1 MNRSD
6 GRIAQTAA
14 VAALLLAA
22 ISSIGHAQDP
32 APPQPA
38 GPVIEARVAVKVSTK
53 TAKAGDAI
61 AAKTLRGYK
70 LQDGTDIPKG
80 SRIEGKVAT
89 VESKK
94 TGNGNSLM
102 TFSLEQIEVK
112 GGAAIPIHGQV
123 VAIGPSLMPNDSP
136 GANPVMTHGTNPQS
150 GGGAMAPSQGTPSQ
164 ARGPLNGPDPN
175 AGLGSSGAKD
185 EYDIPLGSTMEGV
198 ALGRHTGA
206 DWSTALQG
214 VKTDINLDSDMV
226 IKVQL
231 Q

>member
-1 MNRSD
+1 
-6 GRIAQTAA
+6 
-14 VAALLLAA
+14 L
-22 ISSIGHAQDP
+22 SIGHAQD
-32 APPQPA
+32 AALPQPA
-38 GPVIEARVAVKVSTK
+38 GQVIEAKVAVKVSTK
-53 TAKAGDAI
+53 VAKVGDAI
-61 AAKTLRGYK
+61 AAKTLREYK

-94 TGNGNSLM
+94 AGNGNSLL

-136 GANPVMTHGTNPQS
+136 GGSPAMARTANPQS
-150 GGGAMAPSQGTPSQ
+150 GGGAMAAGQGAPSP
-164 ARGPLNGPDPN
+164 ARGSLNGQSPN
-175 AGLGSSGAKD
+175 TSLGSPSPKD

-198 ALGRHTGA
+198 ALGHHTGA
-206 DWSTALQG
+206 DWTTAMQG
-214 VKTDINLDSDMV
+214 VKTDINLDSDVV